1 MPFPSSVGTDLPL
14 LEENSDLSI
23 LSVRD
28 SSSGHEIEQA
38 PVATGFQAHLF
49 ESKLDTLT
57 NSMLKMSDSLAR
69 LARPHEALL
78 DSEEEDALREEGGQ
92 SEFDPTER
100 ILSQEINLES
110 SELPYEDL
118 FKDTEDCGAKVNEGV
133 AKRVNS
139 ACTKRPAKEQF
150 SLIQKKYLRPENCDF
165 LKAPRVNPELWDD
178 LQDKTKSRECSFQS
192 FQKNLIKGITPV
204 VQLASKVVD
213 AKKSKEDTISLNDVY
228 DLTVDALTLLGNS
241 VYEFSMKRREML
253 KSEVAPA
260 YKSLCHESQPI
271 TTMLFG
277 DELPQSIRSISQ
289 VKRMAAKSIG
299 HDRRKVSSSSSTY
312 TNFRSP
318 RPNTSGSRRFGNH
331 RRRNLNFKRHYEY
344 RKPPY
349 QRNQSPT
356 RHPPKSSGTTTK
368 LQ

>member
-1 MPFPSSVGTDLPL
+1 MPFPSSVGKDLPL

-69 LARPHEALL
+69 LSRPHEALL

-92 SEFDPTER
+92 SQFGPTER

-118 FKDTEDCGAKVNEGV
+118 FKDTDDCGAKVNEGV

-150 SLIQKKYLRPENCDF
+150 SLIQKKYLGPENSDF

-178 LQDKTKSRECSFQS
+178 LQDKAKSRECSFQL
-192 FQKNLIKGITPV
+192 FQKNLIKGKKPV

-213 AKKSKEDTISLNDVY
+213 AKKSKEKAKKSKEDTISLNDVY
-228 DLTVDALTLLGNS
+228 DLIVDALTLLGNS

-253 KSEVAPA
+253 KSEVAPV
-260 YKSLCHESQPI
+260 YKSLCHESQAI
-271 TTMLFG
+271 TTMLFC
-277 DELPQSIRSISQ
+277 DELP
-289 VKRMAAKSIG
+289 
-299 HDRRKVSSSSSTY
+299 
-312 TNFRSP
+312 
-318 RPNTSGSRRFGNH
+318 
-331 RRRNLNFKRHYEY
+331 
-344 RKPPY
+344 
-349 QRNQSPT
+349 
-356 RHPPKSSGTTTK
+356 
-368 LQ
+368 

>member
-1 MPFPSSVGTDLPL
+1 MPFPSSVGKDLPL

-69 LARPHEALL
+69 VARPHEALL
-78 DSEEEDALREEGGQ
+78 DSEEEGALREEGGQ

-165 LKAPRVNPELWDD
+165 LKAPRLNPELWDD

-192 FQKNLIKGITPV
+192 FQKNLIKGITPEM
-204 VQLASKVVD
+204 QLASKVVD
-213 AKKSKEDTISLNDVY
+213 ARKSKEDTISLNDVY

-253 KSEVAPA
+253 NSEFAPA

-277 DELPQSIRSISQ
+277 DELPQSIRNISQ

-312 TNFRSP
+312 TNFGSP
-318 RPNTSGSRRFGNH
+318 RPNTSGSRRFGNDG
-331 RRRNLNFKRHYEY
+331 RCNLNFKRHYEY
-344 RKPPY
+344 RKPP
-349 QRNQSPT
+349 
-356 RHPPKSSGTTTK
+356 KSSGTTTK
-368 LQ
+368 LQRICQLQTPILR

>member
-1 MPFPSSVGTDLPL
+1 MQIRTAYKGPCGLHKSSFFRVKA
-14 LEENSDLSI
+14 
-23 LSVRD
+23 R
-28 SSSGHEIEQA
+28 SSCL
-38 PVATGFQAHLF
+38 FHL
-49 ESKLDTLT
+49 
-57 NSMLKMSDSLAR
+57 
-69 LARPHEALL
+69 PHEALL

-92 SEFDPTER
+92 SEYDPTER

-110 SELPYEDL
+110 SELRYEDL

-133 AKRVNS
+133 ARRVNS
-139 ACTKRPAKEQF
+139 ACTTRPAKEQF

-165 LKAPRVNPELWDD
+165 LKAPRVNLELWDD

-213 AKKSKEDTISLNDVY
+213 AKKSKEGTISLNDVC

-241 VYEFSMKRREML
+241 VYEFSMERREML
-253 KSEVAPA
+253 KSEVASA
-260 YKSLCHESQPI
+260 YKSLCHQSQPI

-277 DELPQSIRSISQ
+277 DELPQSIRKISQ

-299 HDRRKVSSSSSTY
+299 HDRRKMSSSSSTCP
-312 TNFRSP
+312 NFRSP

-331 RRRNLNFKRHYEY
+331 GRGNLNFKRHYEY